1 MVSRRNRWLGAS
13 CASVVILLGTAA
25 SAQPSA
31 SDKAA
36 AEALFDD
43 AQRLI
48 QAGKIK
54 EACVKYEQS
63 QRIDPAIGTVLY
75 LADCYERS
83 GRLAS
88 AWATFREGAS
98 MARSAGQSDRAAA
111 GDKRASALEP
121 RLGKLVL
128 QVDAATRGLEGL
140 SVEHGG
146 KQVNPA
152 LYGVSSP
159 VDAGTL
165 QVRVTAPGHESWS
178 GVVEVKDGSESR
190 LAIPALRKVAEPAAV
205 DPAPAPAAVPAA
217 GTTPSPAPSPAQ
229 RLPSGDSGV
238 GDGQRMAGVVLG
250 GVGVVGVAVGSVF
263 GITAINKNSDAEKL
277 CPRGDVC
284 DDAEGV
290 TLTDDAKSAAL
301 VSNIAFGVG
310 GAALIAGAVLYLT
323 APSEQ
328 VALRVVPSVGKGSGF
343 IQLGGRF

>member
-13 CASVVILLGTAA
+13 CASVVILLGMAA

-121 RLGKLVL
+121 RLGRLVL

-190 LAIPALRKVAEPAAV
+190 LAIPPLRKVAEPAAV

-217 GTTPSPAPSPAQ
+217 DTAPTPAPAQ
-229 RLPSGDSGV
+229 PLPSGDSGV

-328 VALRVVPSVGKGSGF
+328 VALRVVPSVGKSSGF